1 MISLDSLDDTP
12 KPGDLVRKIKRGDII
27 TSVTSTRTY
36 TVLVIDNPKLRQDP
50 DRARRGPGSD
60 HGDPRVF
67 FKGLGEEGSIID
79 CVVYEVDIIQGGIQH
94 IPRTE

>member
-12 KPGDLVRKIKRGDII
+12 KPGDLVKKIKRGDII

-36 TVLVIDNPKLRQDP
+36 TVLVIDNPKSSLA
-50 DRARRGPGSD
+50 RAEMERC
-60 HGDPRVF
+60 DPRVF

-79 CVVYEVDIIQGGIQH
+79 CVVYEDDIIQGGIQH

>member
-36 TVLVIDNPKLRQDP
+36 TVLVIDNPKGDLA
-50 DRARRGPGSD
+50 RAPTERRF
-60 HGDPRVF
+60 DPRVF

-79 CVVYEVDIIQGGIQH
+79 CVVYEDDIIQGGIQH
-94 IPRTE
+94 IPRSE